1 MGISFLG
8 VEKSKKRT
16 KKRKMKFGWTLLGL
30 ALAQGGNKQP
40 FNGEKK
46 FKHLEKIYVDLLDHF
61 FVNSAGATGP
71 EAKPLE
77 KRQKVVTRFEGKYA
91 SLLEDFELLWE
102 SCGNRSIPE
111 GRAARYDKTNWRKAF
126 NQMRNGYNKLLN
138 NELGTCTE
146 KEDLRTVERLV
157 KRTSQPVGTQSGF
170 SILQKSQ
177 PQRYSLPQAETKL
190 PAEEMRWWRVS
201 AKSLNCPL
209 KM

>member
-1 MGISFLG
+1 
-8 VEKSKKRT
+8 
-16 KKRKMKFGWTLLGL
+16 MKFGWTLLGL

-146 KEDLRTVERLV
+146 KEDLRTVERLKERV
-157 KRTSQPVGTQSGF
+157 NRWAHNLGFQYCKKVSPNDTACHKRRPNFQLKKCAGG
-170 SILQKSQ
+170 
-177 PQRYSLPQAETKL
+177 E
-190 PAEEMRWWRVS
+190 
-201 AKSLNCPL
+201 CPP
-209 KM
+209 KA

>member
-157 KRTSQPVGTQSGF
+157 SKNKLQIYSQDGSHAAINVEPNE
-170 SILQKSQ
+170 SQ
-177 PQRYSLPQAETKL
+177 IEK
-190 PAEEMRWWRVS
+190 
-201 AKSLNCPL
+201 K
-209 KM
+209 K

>member
-111 GRAARYDKTNWRKAF
+111 GRAENS
-126 NQMRNGYNKLLN
+126 
-138 NELGTCTE
+138 GTS
-146 KEDLRTVERLV
+146 ERA
-157 KRTSQPVGTQSGF
+157 SQPVGTQSGL
-170 SILQKSQ
+170 SVLQKSQ
-177 PQRYSLPQAETKL
+177 PQRYSLSQAETKL
-190 PAEEMRWWRVS
+190 SAEEMRWWRVS
-201 AKSLNCPL
+201 TKSLNL
-209 KM
+209 SFKM